1 MVRDSRILRSM
12 KSSTPRVVGYKL
24 SGVVSLD
31 KQDIDESLVLSFIE
45 SLSVEDCL
53 SNSPKVKV

>member
-45 SLSVEDCL
+45 SL
-53 SNSPKVKV
+53 

>member
-1 MVRDSRILRSM
+1 M